1 MKSSIEA
8 KYLRLLMKVDKIINS
23 KYLLNEIIRK
33 IYEAIDKSL
42 HVKNFYIGFY
52 NLKDNAPNFE
62 VLIENNAV
70 KKVSSK
76 SLSYGL
82 VQRVIKYR
90 KPLSINRDFDK
101 FFRKLRFTSKP
112 EGKVPKSWLGVPI
125 IYKDN
130 IAGAV
135 SIYDKNK
142 ENAFSRYDAF
152 LLSSI
157 GTRIA
162 MIIENLQLWAE
173 ADELSLIDPLTKI
186 ANRRYFDLILEREM
200 KRSVKYSRSLS
211 LAMIVLDNLKKLEQK
226 YGDRVRD
233 KILTKIAS
241 YAKRSIRDTDFIA
254 RYSDAELIL
263 ILPETNNDGVKIA
276 AERIRSS
283 LEMTRVTIRGAGKKR
298 ITVSIGVATYPYNAE
313 TLAEL
318 IRCVYETLAQARKK
332 GENTVVSI

>member
-1 MKSSIEA
+1 VDSSTAA
-8 KYLRLLMKVDKIINS
+8 KYLNLFVKIDKIISS
-23 KYLLNEIIRK
+23 KYLLNEVIRN
-33 IYEAIDKSL
+33 IYKEINKTL
-42 HVKNFYIGFY
+42 HVENFYIGFY
-52 NLKDNAPNFE
+52 NREEKTANFE
-62 VLIENNAV
+62 VLIENNILRQI
-70 KKVSSK
+70 SSK
-76 SLSYGL
+76 NFSRGL
-82 VQRVIKYR
+82 TEYVIKSK
-90 KPLSINRDFDK
+90 KPLRINYDFKK
-101 FFRKLRFTSKP
+101 FFRKLRIASKP
-112 EGKVPKSWLGVPI
+112 EGGALKSWLGVPI
-125 IYKDN
+125 VYKDEVEGV
-130 IAGAV
+130 I
-135 SIYDKNK
+135 IIQDKHR
-142 ENAFSRYDAF
+142 ENAFSEYDEF

-173 ADELSLIDPLTKI
+173 ADELSLTDPLTKI

-211 LAMIVLDNLKKLEQK
+211 LAMIVLDNLKKFEQK

-241 YAKRSIRDTDFIA
+241 YVKRSIRDTDFIA